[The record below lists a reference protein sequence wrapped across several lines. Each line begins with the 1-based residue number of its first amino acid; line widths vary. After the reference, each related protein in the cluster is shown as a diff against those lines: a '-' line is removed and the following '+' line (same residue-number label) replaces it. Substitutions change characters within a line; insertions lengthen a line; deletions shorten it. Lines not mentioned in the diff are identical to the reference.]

1 MAINRPVPGSGPV
14 SVTFGPFFRRA
25 DGVFCSFVS
34 LAGAL
39 ARGLAQAF
47 ARALIRVLARG
58 FDRAFDHILNRGRHA
73 A

>member
-25 DGVFCSFVS
+25 DGSFVS